1 MKLTEK
7 RSDIPEMMDSPEI
20 DKKLLHKN
28 LDELDLL
35 NRYFFGHSITLQG
48 VKKLI
53 NGNGNYH
60 IVDIGCGSGD
70 TLKYLAQWARKK
82 EVKFRLTGIDKS
94 IDAIQYLKKKSIGF
108 PEIKGIVADYKDY
121 LEKNTA
127 DVYLCSL
134 FCHHLDDNSL
144 IGLLK
149 MLKHNAKLGF
159 VINDLHRHAFA
170 YYSVWLLTRLL
181 NGTVLSKNDGPV
193 SVLRAFRRKELEQF
207 LKEAEINDYTIEW
220 KWAFRY
226 RVVVTNKKQ
235 SKLDE

>member
-7 RSDIPEMMDSPEI
+7 RSDKPEMMDNPII

-28 LDELDLL
+28 LAELDLL

-82 EVKFRLTGIDKS
+82 QIKFRLTGIDKS
-94 IDAIQYLKKKSIGF
+94 VDAIQYLKKKSVGF
-108 PEIKGIVADYKDY
+108 PEIKGVVADYRDY
-121 LEKNTA
+121 LFKSQQA
-127 DVYLCSL
+127 DIYLCSL
-134 FCHHLDDNSL
+134 FCHHLDDSSL
-144 IGLLK
+144 VGLLK
-149 MLKHNAKLGF
+149 LLKHSAKIGF
-159 VINDLHRHAFA
+159 VINDLHRNVLA
-170 YYSVWLLTRLL
+170 YYGVWLLTRLL

-193 SVLRAFRRKELEQF
+193 SVLRAFTRRELQQF
-207 LKEAEINDYTIEW
+207 LREAEISDYTIEW

-226 RVVVTNKKQ
+226 RVIVKNKTA
-235 SKLDE
+235 EF